1 MNIRF
6 PCPACEE
13 PARLETPL
21 PAEWSCPK
29 CDRALRLNP
38 ENADPTLTACAVC
51 GDPELYRKKDFPHG
65 LGLAILTLACL
76 ASTVTYFLYQQWWT
90 WGILIGSA
98 LFDGLLYLI
107 VRDVVVCYRCDAHYR
122 GLPPGPEH
130 KPFELTVYERY
141 RQEQMRRKQTGAAS
155 VTAPPV

>member
-1 MNIRF
+1 MNVRF
-6 PCPACEE
+6 PCPGCEQA
-13 PARLETPL
+13 ARLETPL
-21 PAEWSCPK
+21 PAEWSCPNCARVTPLK
-29 CDRALRLNP
+29 P
-38 ENADPTLTACAVC
+38 ENADPALTACAVC
-51 GDPELYRKKDFPHG
+51 GDPELYRKKDFPHS

-98 LFDGLLYLI
+98 LFDCVLYLV

-141 RQEQMRRKQTGAAS
+141 RQEQMRRKQL
-155 VTAPPV
+155 APRP